1 MTDLEGRSEMSNAQW
16 FINYKQGKRI
26 QKSSGY
32 TNEKKA
38 IEEAHKFEREY
49 RLIVISIECE
59 NRVIPWGDSSRLR
72 SAAGTEALSAQSLYG
87 VFYTEGPGV
96 HRVRPAGVLD

>member
-26 QKSSGY
+26 ETSSGY
-32 TNEKKA
+32 TSEKKA

-59 NRVIPWGDSSRLR
+59 NRGGLGCLNSFSASISGA
-72 SAAGTEALSAQSLYG
+72 SAAVRLPSG
-87 VFYTEGPGV
+87 VA
-96 HRVRPAGVLD
+96 AG

>member
-26 QKSSGY
+26 ETSSGY
-32 TNEKKA
+32 TSEKKA

-59 NRVIPWGDSSRLR
+59 NRVIPWGRLKQAKTESGR
-72 SAAGTEALSAQSLYG
+72 WSAPGTEA
-87 VFYTEGPGV
+87 
-96 HRVRPAGVLD
+96 RKK

>member
-1 MTDLEGRSEMSNAQW
+1 MSNAQW

-26 QKSSGY
+26 DTSSGY
-32 TNEKKA
+32 TSEKKA

-59 NRVIPWGDSSRLR
+59 NSDTMGDSSRLR
-72 SAAGTEALSAQSLYG
+72 
-87 VFYTEGPGV
+87 
-96 HRVRPAGVLD
+96 RVRQMVRGRHRSA